1 MKHVNNRKAI
11 SPIIATLLLILIAI
25 AAGVVVY
32 AYVIGF
38 VGNSTSGSGVENT
51 NITTDEVALKSS
63 TGVTTLILKNVGG
76 SAAVLGS
83 GLYLSGGTLSN
94 VARQGWR
101 VTLTSTSG
109 VPTSITDIQLRQITD
124 NGHVSVTIT
133 QVSGTVTYTASVF
146 SNVATYQCTIT
157 IVATTTGSC
166 AASIALPTG
175 VTVNTGFIADTGAIA
190 ITPVA
195 ATLTNF
201 GTSTAVG
208 AGTGALSISPGTTM
222 ETDLFAVGGTAT
234 ALTSGNVYTLQI
246 TANDGSSF
254 TYSVKSS

>member
-1 MKHVNNRKAI
+1 MKRINNKKAI

-38 VGNSTSGSGVENT
+38 VGNSTTGSGVENT
-51 NITTDEVALKSS
+51 NITTDEVALKAA
-63 TGVTTLILKNVGG
+63 TGVTTLIVKDVGG
-76 SAAVLGS
+76 STAVLGS
-83 GLYLSGGTLSN
+83 GFDLDGGTLAN

-109 VPTSITDIQLRQITD
+109 VPTSITDIQVKQITD
-124 NGHVSVTIT
+124 GGHVNLAIT

-146 SNVATYQCTIT
+146 SNIAAYQCTIT
-157 IVATTTGSC
+157 IAASTTGNC
-166 AASIALPTG
+166 GVNIALPTG

-190 ITPVA
+190 VTPVV

-201 GTSTAVG
+201 GASTAVG
-208 AGTGALSISPGTTM
+208 GGTGGLSISPGTTV

-234 ALTSGNVYTLQI
+234 ALSSGNSYSLQI

-254 TYSVKSS
+254 SYSVKAS